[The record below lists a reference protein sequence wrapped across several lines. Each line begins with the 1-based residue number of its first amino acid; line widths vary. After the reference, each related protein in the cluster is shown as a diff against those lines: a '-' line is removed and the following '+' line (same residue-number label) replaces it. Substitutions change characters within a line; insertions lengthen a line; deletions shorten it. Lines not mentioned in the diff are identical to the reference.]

1 MRVRKSQQR
10 RGFPVTSRLVTRSPV
25 PYFGGKAWLAPRL
38 AAVLPPHKHYIEVCG
53 GSLAVLLAKR
63 PSRQETVNDLD
74 NHLMTFWR
82 VLRDRPDDL
91 ERVCSLTPHSRAERA
106 LAQEISSELDELEIA
121 RRVFVALTQGRSGSL
136 TRTGWRHDLRP
147 VSTPMPVT
155 LQRYAG
161 RIGAAAKRIQKVS
174 LECRPAVELIEA
186 YGGDRGNLLYV
197 DPPYIVDPGIRR
209 GGEYRVEMRSEKAHQ
224 ELLEA
229 CLSVDAA
236 VVVSGYGSE
245 LYDGML
251 GGWYRVELPMVT
263 SQGSGDGRRV
273 EIVWSNRAL
282 EGLGEGSISCHEEGV
297 RHEID
302 GRCPGC
308 LSVIRQPKRGRRKT
322 WCSDGCKSRGYR
334 ARRESEGASVEDG
347 EAAG

>member
-1 MRVRKSQQR
+1 M
-10 RGFPVTSRLVTRSPV
+10 TRSPV

-38 AAVLPPHKHYIEVCG
+38 ASVLPPHKHYIEVCG

-74 NHLMTFWR
+74 GHLMVFWR

-106 LAQEISSELDELEIA
+106 RAQEISGELDELEIA

-147 VSTPMPVT
+147 VSTPMPVV

-161 RIGAAAKRIQKVS
+161 RIAQAAKRIRGVS
-174 LECRPAVELIEA
+174 LECRPAVELVEA
-186 YGGDRGNLLYV
+186 YGGVRENLLYV

-209 GGEYRVEMRSEKAHQ
+209 GGEYRVEMRSVSAHQ
-224 ELLEA
+224 ELAEA
-229 CLSVDAA
+229 CLAADAG
-236 VVVSGYGSE
+236 VVVSGYASE
-245 LYDGML
+245 LWDSAL
-251 GGWYRVELPMVT
+251 DGWYRYAIPMLT

-273 EIVWSNRAL
+273 EVLWSNRPL
-282 EGLGEGSISCHEEGV
+282 EGLGEGGVSSQTGGSCDETSS
-297 RHEID
+297 
-302 GRCPGC
+302 RCPAC
-308 LSVIRQPKRGRRKT
+308 SAIIRQPKTGRRKV
-322 WCSDGCKSRGYR
+322 WCSVACRSVGYR
-334 ARRESEGASVEDG
+334 ARRDVEDG